1 MESQQNRDNA
11 SDSTPAAAT
20 DRARRQRLVLKAAFS
35 ASTLLAI
42 AIVLMTNYLS
52 FRHYQ
57 RFDLTRE
64 GLFILSDKTKVVL
77 RELSTDVD
85 IYLFMSRSESN
96 FAETHE
102 LLKRYQMTSRRIRLH
117 VVDPDNEPA
126 EFQVL
131 AQRFGLG
138 VALLDNFEVGVD
150 VAAVVTAGDKKWS
163 VKRDE
168 LLEWDLSAQDEASSR
183 KVNVKAEQALTG
195 AVVEVTSGRPTKLC
209 LTQGHGEWTNEA
221 GADRTLEP
229 LETALRHDNLE
240 WEAID
245 TLGKKTIAKG
255 CDAVFVIG
263 PLHAFAKDEAEL
275 LANYLREGGNLL
287 LALDPVIERDQ
298 IQKSGLEEMMR
309 GFGIAIDP
317 TLVIELNRDLLISSS
332 PKEFFVTAF
341 GDHPTTRV
349 LQNRARVFVRLT
361 RSIRSLQGSE
371 AEILLRSSAE
381 AFGEKE
387 IAQIQNQQE
396 QPKPGET
403 DLKGPVS
410 LAVAKSV
417 LARSDDSDKK
427 DKPRGRLVV
436 IGDSDWLR
444 GELLNSPALA
454 NYHLASAWTG
464 WLAERESLIAIPPKQ
479 ARGGSVVFTQAGLS
493 GLFFKIVVLM
503 PGVVIIFGIAVWL
516 NRRS

>member
-1 MESQQNRDNA
+1 MVRQQNRQNGT
-11 SDSTPAAAT
+11 DSALKAAA
-20 DRARRQRLVLKAAFS
+20 DQERKQRFVLKAAFS
-35 ASTLLAI
+35 VSTLLAI
-42 AIVLMTNYLS
+42 AIVLMANYLS

-64 GLFILSDKTKVVL
+64 GLFTLSDKTKAVL
-77 RELSTDVD
+77 RELKTDVD
-85 IYLFMSRSESN
+85 IYLFMSRNESN
-96 FAETHE
+96 FSDTHE
-102 LLKRYQMTSRRIRLH
+102 LLKRYQTTSRRIRVH
-117 VVDPDNEPA
+117 VVDPDREPA

-131 AQRFGLG
+131 VQRFGLG
-138 VALLDNFEVGVD
+138 QALLENFEIGVD
-150 VAAVVTAGDKKWS
+150 VAVVVTAGDKKWS
-163 VKRDE
+163 VKRDD
-168 LLEWDLSAQDEASSR
+168 LLEWDMGAQEEASSH
-183 KVNVKAEQALTG
+183 KINVKAEQALTG
-195 AVVEVTSGRPTKLC
+195 AVVEVTGGRPTKLC
-209 LTQGHGEWTNEA
+209 LTKGHGEWTIEA
-221 GADRTLEP
+221 GEDRTLEP
-229 LETALRHDNLE
+229 LKTALRHDNLE

-263 PLHAFAKDEAEL
+263 PTRAFAKDEAEL

-298 IQKSGLEEMMR
+298 IQKSGLEEMLR

-317 TLVIELNRDLLISSS
+317 SLVIELNRDHLVSSN
-332 PKEFFVTAF
+332 PIEFLVTAF

-349 LQNRARVFVRLT
+349 LQNRARVLVALA
-361 RSIRSLQGSE
+361 RSIRSLEGSD

-417 LARSDDSDKK
+417 LAQSEDSHKK
-427 DKPRGRLVV
+427 DKPKGRLVV

-444 GELLNSPALA
+444 GELLSSPELA
-454 NYHLASAWTG
+454 NYHLASAWIG
-464 WLAERESLIAIPPKQ
+464 WLAEREALIAIPPKETK
-479 ARGGSVVFTQAGLS
+479 GGSVVFTQAGLS
-493 GLFFKIVVLM
+493 GLFFKLVVLM
-503 PGVVIIFGIAVWL
+503 PGVVFIFGLAVWL